1 MSSDLITKDPFDLG
15 KITPFIGSKNWTSL
29 KLWFLIKNFG
39 RNKLGEIIDNK
50 LLKINNELYKLDDN
64 ILYSSKERTLYG

>member
-39 RNKLGEIIDNK
+39 RNKLGEIIYI
-50 LLKINNELYKLDDN
+50 INF
-64 ILYSSKERTLYG
+64 